1 MGDSRRLSSRD
12 KLKLAKLQE
21 DAVVS
26 SPPQPPTVT
35 QHGDNSSAPS
45 SLARRKYDT
54 FHPFRRRKTTSQEP
68 KKPEIDPNHG
78 YPTAA
83 LSNPCIL
90 SIPHYWFSDYSGSEA
105 SIGYK
110 MRSPIAIRFHR
121 V

>member
-1 MGDSRRLSSRD
+1 MGDSRRLSARD
-12 KLKLAKLQE
+12 KLKLAKLHE

-26 SPPQPPTVT
+26 IPPQTTVT
-35 QHGDNSSAPS
+35 QHGDNRPSS
-45 SLARRKYDT
+45 SLARKKYDT

-83 LSNPCIL
+83 QSSPCIL
-90 SIPHYWFSDYSGSEA
+90 SIPRYWFSECSGSEA

-110 MRSPIAIRFHR
+110 MRSPIAICFHR